1 MARLFDFDRIYVLEF
16 ILKLVRLKTF
26 MLDNYTL
33 KNEFETTDFVWMI
46 KYKGFC
52 GYHTSSI
59 FLNRNA
65 RNCCLHQNQF
75 VLLTIL

>member
-16 ILKLVRLKTF
+16 ILKLVRLKKF

-33 KNEFETTDFVWMI
+33 KNEFETTDFVWMM

-52 GYHTSSI
+52 GYHT
-59 FLNRNA
+59 
-65 RNCCLHQNQF
+65 
-75 VLLTIL
+75 